1 MVIYEIQCDKR
12 PRSVKS
18 EINIV
23 WVIVPSV
30 TSSISENARV
40 LFDGSQASFHHGT
53 TKNIDLYCPIT
64 KIWSEQCFF
73 VNSHGG
79 RITLQRA

>member
-18 EINIV
+18 EINIA
-23 WVIVPSV
+23 WVIGVSETP
-30 TSSISENARV
+30 SISENARV
-40 LFDGSQASFHHGT
+40 FFDGSQASFHHDT

-64 KIWSEQCFF
+64 RIRSEQFF
-73 VNSHGG
+73 
-79 RITLQRA
+79 L